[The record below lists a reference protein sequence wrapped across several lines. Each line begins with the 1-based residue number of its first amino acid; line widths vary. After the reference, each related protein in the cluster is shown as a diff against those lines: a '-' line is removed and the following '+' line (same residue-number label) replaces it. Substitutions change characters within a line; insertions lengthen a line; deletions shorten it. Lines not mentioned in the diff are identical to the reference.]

1 LISSGKNPGNIASF
15 LSEELMSC
23 YKWLIDNKLTL
34 HVSKTECLIF
44 GTKRKLKNVD
54 FHVFCNGS
62 LVERVTS
69 VKYLG
74 VILDQTPS
82 GVQHVQSIL
91 KKAGSRLAFLFRYSA
106 ILNQRARLTICS
118 ALVQPNFDYCC
129 STWFSSLTAAYKT
142 KLAVIQ
148 RRMVR
153 FVLGMNPRDHV
164 GQQEFRKLS
173 WLTIENRV
181 DYFKTAFL
189 QN

>member
-1 LISSGKNPGNIASF
+1 
-15 LSEELMSC
+15 
-23 YKWLIDNKLTL
+23 
-34 HVSKTECLIF
+34 
-44 GTKRKLKNVD
+44 
-54 FHVFCNGS
+54 
-62 LVERVTS
+62 

-74 VILDQTPS
+74 VILDQTLS
-82 GVQHVQSIL
+82 GVEHVQSIL

-181 DYFKTAFL
+181 DYFKTLHFFKIKKGPCPSYLKGVFTKISDAHNSGL
-189 QN
+189 VLRNLIISSLSSLRQE